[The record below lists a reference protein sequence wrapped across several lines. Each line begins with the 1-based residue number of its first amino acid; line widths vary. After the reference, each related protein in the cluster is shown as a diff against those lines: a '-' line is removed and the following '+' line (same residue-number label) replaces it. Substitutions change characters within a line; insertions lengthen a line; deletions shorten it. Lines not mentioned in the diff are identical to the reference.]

1 MELGGVKK
9 WSEIRA
15 QRFTPAELRQIDQE
29 VDRELLKM
37 DLRAI
42 KASKK

>member
-1 MELGGVKK
+1 LRVSGVG
-9 WSEIRA
+9 
-15 QRFTPAELRQIDQE
+15 RFTPEELRQIDQE
-29 VDRELLKM
+29 VDRELLEM